1 MPLPRRRDPP
11 EDRNFAMS
19 LRSSPHR
26 FPLAITALVLVFLY
40 FPILVLVLNSLNA
53 SRYGASWEGLTLHW
67 YRLLFSP
74 GCRDIWESVERS
86 LVIASGAALVSMVL
100 GTFAAW
106 ALHRYRSRLQQS
118 HFALIYLPIVAPDIL
133 MGISLAI
140 FFVSVGVERNLVAI
154 TVAHITFCISYVA
167 LAVLARL
174 QDFDDSLID
183 AARDLGASRRQAV
196 RRVLLPLLAPG
207 IFAGGLLAFTL
218 SIDDFVITFFVKG
231 VGSDTLPLKIYSMA
245 RHTRE
250 MPVINALSTLLLTFT
265 FAVAWWIQRL
275 QRPRSA
281 RALAS

>member
-1 MPLPRRRDPP
+1 MFRV
-11 EDRNFAMS
+11 
-19 LRSSPHR
+19 PHR

-40 FPILVLVLNSLNA
+40 FPILVLVLNSFNA
-53 SRYGASWEGLTLHW
+53 SRYGSSWEGLTLHW

-74 GCRDIWESVERS
+74 ESRDIWESVERS
-86 LVIASGAALVSMVL
+86 LVIATGASLVSMIL

-106 ALHRYRSRLQQS
+106 ALHRYRTRLQQS
-118 HFALIYLPIVAPDIL
+118 HFALVYLPIVAPDIL

-140 FFVSVGVERNLVAI
+140 FFVSLNVERNLAAI

-174 QDFDDSLID
+174 QDFDDSLVD

-196 RRVLLPLLAPG
+196 QRVVLPLLAPG

-245 RHTRE
+245 RHTKE

-265 FAVAWWIQRL
+265 FAIVWWTQRIL
-275 QRPRSA
+275 RPGTA
-281 RALAS
+281 RA